1 MNDNCKDNT
10 KKPKKRA
17 RKSRIK
23 STSYEEFDGS
33 ITYTGEGGGSVH
45 VPKDFSSEKNLIT
58 YTRGPRRSSKK
69 CFLDLLW
76 AAKGRLPQ
84 ETLTLDDVA
93 DYKEEC
99 RCILEALR
107 VGKPQFFRDIADMIK
122 KEGKLSEKEADGQ
135 ASQRLVED
143 KILGAISVAFSY
155 FGKPPKFKNLLEEAR
170 KTTGLGTKLTAKKL
184 KYRLGCLGF
193 GWLGGN

>member
-1 MNDNCKDNT
+1 MNDNCKNNT

-33 ITYTGEGGGSVH
+33 ITYTGEGGGSVN
-45 VPKDFSSEKNLIT
+45 VPKDPQLWNLIT
-58 YTRGPRRSSKK
+58 YTKGPRRSSKK

-84 ETLTLDDVA
+84 DTLTLDDVA

-107 VGKPQFFRDIADMIK
+107 KGKPQFFRDIADMIK

-155 FGKPPKFKNLLEEAR
+155 FGKPPKFKILLVEAQ
-170 KTTGLGTKLTAKKL
+170 KTTGLGTKLTAQKL
-184 KYRLGCLGF
+184 KERLECLGF
-193 GWLGGN
+193 EWLRDN